1 MRHFRIGFSKI
12 SSMQFEQEPD
22 ASARTF
28 VTFEVQAAGSRF
40 RLFGNA
46 DHGSVTEIKLNRRGN
61 KPLAFFA

>member
-1 MRHFRIGFSKI
+1 
-12 SSMQFEQEPD
+12 MQFEQEPD

-46 DHGSVTEIKLNRRGN
+46 GHGSVAEIKLNRRGN